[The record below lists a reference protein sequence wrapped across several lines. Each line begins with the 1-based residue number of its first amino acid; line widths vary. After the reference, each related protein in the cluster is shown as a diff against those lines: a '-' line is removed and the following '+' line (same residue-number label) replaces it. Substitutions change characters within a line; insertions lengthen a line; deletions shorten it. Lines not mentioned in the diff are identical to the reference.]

1 MGFESI
7 KHKLYN
13 DHSLLISVLEDYG
26 IHHIRPSRK
35 YIQGCLPDGD
45 NPHSFSVNLK
55 SDYLATKIYTRN
67 NFKGKDIIDA
77 LAFISHKDIGQIAK
91 ELSLKVGIRLD
102 FKIAD
107 KPKDDLLDFLSGF
120 TRYDRLSGHYHENIP
135 ISERRLDMFINSP
148 HSMFTAEGI
157 DIPTQDKF
165 GVRYD
170 ILDNRIIIPI
180 RDDKGRLITAKGRI
194 AVENPSSHIAKYLA
208 YFQYN
213 ADSILYGLYE
223 NKEEIMKKREVIIV
237 EAEKSVLK
245 ADSMGVNNVV
255 ALSKKRVSEEQR
267 KLILELQC
275 DVVLAFDKDVTEEEV
290 FEIAEQFNDY
300 VDVYIIKDERDLLGK
315 KDSPF
320 DCGELTW
327 DELYENKFKY
337 II

>member
-26 IHHIRPSRK
+26 IHHIKSSRK

-45 NPHSFSVNLK
+45 NPHSFSLNLK
-55 SDYLATKIYTRN
+55 SDYLAVKIYTRN

-91 ELSLKVGIRLD
+91 DLSDKVGIRLD
-102 FKIAD
+102 FKVAE

-120 TRYDRLSGHYHENIP
+120 TRYDRLSGHYHTNIP
-135 ISERRLDMFINSP
+135 IAERNLDMFINAS
-148 HSMFTAEGI
+148 HKMFTDD
-157 DIPTQDKF
+157 DISTGSQDKF
-165 GVRYD
+165 GIRYD
-170 ILDNRIIIPI
+170 SLDNRIIIPI

-194 AVENPSSHIAKYLA
+194 AVANPSPHIAKYLA

-213 ADSILYGLYE
+213 AESILYGLYE
-223 NKEEIMKKREVIIV
+223 NKQNILNKKEVIIV

-245 ADSMGVNNVV
+245 ADSMSVNNVV
-255 ALSKKRVSEEQR
+255 ALSKKRVSEAQR
-267 KLILELQC
+267 KMILELQC
-275 DVVLAFDKDVTEEEV
+275 DIILALDNDVSEDEV
-290 FEIAEQFNDY
+290 NEIASQFVDY
-300 VDVYIIKDERDLLGK
+300 VDVYIIKDKWKLLGS

-320 DCGELTW
+320 DCGELVW
-327 DELYENKFKY
+327 DELYENKIKFK
-337 II
+337 